1 MTYWEKKLTRDQLDE
16 RLSRLKALSAF
27 NLETG
32 WIKTIREALGMSTK
46 QLGKKVGIDQSR
58 ISRLENAEIEG
69 DLKLSSLK
77 KVAEG
82 LNMRLVYFFVPDE
95 SLEQMVHK
103 QARTIAQKRLDKV
116 NQTMR
121 LEDQELSE
129 KDKAKAMEDLT
140 QKILIDEPK
149 TLWDQDVF
157 S

>member
-1 MTYWEKKLTRDQLDE
+1 MSYWDKKLTREQVDE
-16 RLSRLKALSAF
+16 KLNKIRPFAF
-27 NLETG
+27 LTMESG
-32 WIKTIREALGMSTK
+32 WIKVIREALGMSTK

-82 LNMRLVYFFVPDE
+82 LNMRLVYFFVPEE
-95 SLEQMVHK
+95 SLEEMMK
-103 QARTIAQKRLDKV
+103 NQAKAIAQKRMNNI

-129 KDKAKAMEDLT
+129 KEKAKALEDLT
-140 QKILIDEPK
+140 QRILIEGPK
-149 TLWDQDVF
+149 DFWD
-157 S
+157 